1 MQLWGVRFLKI
12 VLAVVCITPVYAGEE
27 AVRAALAKAMPSLTV
42 DSIRSSEI
50 PGVYEVVIG
59 SKIVYVSS
67 DGNYLLQGQL
77 IDIAARKDLT
87 EGRLSGA
94 RVKAVAGIAPEEM
107 LIFTA
112 DAPQY
117 KITVFTDIDCGYC
130 RKLHRE
136 IDQY

>member
-42 DSIRSSEI
+42 DSIQGSEI

-87 EGRLSGA
+87 
-94 RVKAVAGIAPEEM
+94 
-107 LIFTA
+107 
-112 DAPQY
+112 
-117 KITVFTDIDCGYC
+117 
-130 RKLHRE
+130 
-136 IDQY
+136 